1 MKETKGSWV
10 QIPSGPLHLKEKMKE
25 EINIFGH
32 VLVPKHVLLSP
43 EDLLILLK
51 KFNIT
56 LNQLPKISSKDP
68 VAKILNAKKGDVIK
82 ILRKSE
88 TAGISEFYRV
98 VVSEE

>member
-1 MKETKGSWV
+1 
-10 QIPSGPLHLKEKMKE
+10 MKE
-25 EINIFGH
+25 EINIFDH
-32 VLVPKHVLLSP
+32 ILVPKHVLLAP
-43 EDLLILLK
+43 EEIINLLK

-68 VAKILNAKKGDVIK
+68 AAKSLNAKKGDVIK

-98 VVSEE
+98 VVGEE